1 MANIDLLISKLDH
14 RLRSLHQEQL
24 LVEKVNGAD
33 SLEQRYISDYI
44 QITKTGS
51 INPGIEF
58 TILDALSKHFNLY
71 EDDLE
76 RQQILAAMAGELKS
90 AARHN
95 ILASTKI
102 IQNNYPSIYLLIQD
116 SLTQIKASSLNIFV
130 KVFLSLGT
138 QSKLIVGIAVLISA
152 TILGGKISSIFNRSP
167 DNNPSTSTTSL
178 AIPDQTIAPTQ
189 DVLSQQTPSPEEV
202 VATSQAATTQDN
214 SIVSADRQTGLETL
228 SYRSHCTLLSEQ
240 NTSENIIDDNCS
252 ISQTIDL
259 KNYTLSWTNGE
270 TYNIEIITDRQAV
283 IDGERATIIQKNS
296 NGITISFSKG
306 RVGWELKS

>member
-24 LVEKVNGAD
+24 VAKVNGVD
-33 SLEQRYISDYI
+33 SSEQRYIADYI
-44 QITKTGS
+44 QITKTGN

-76 RQQILAAMAGELKS
+76 RQQILAAMASELKN

-102 IQNNYPSIYLLIQD
+102 IENSYPSIYLLTQD
-116 SLTQIKASSLNIFV
+116 SLNQAKVSSVSIIV
-130 KVFLSLGT
+130 KLFLALDT
-138 QSKLIVGIAVLISA
+138 RSKLIVGVAVLISA
-152 TILGGKISSIFNRSP
+152 MMLHSKIFSIFHRSP
-167 DNNPSTSTTSL
+167 NPNSSTPATSL
-178 AIPDQTIAPTQ
+178 AIPDRTVAPTQ
-189 DVLSQQTPSPEEV
+189 SVDRQTPSPEEV
-202 VATSQAATTQDN
+202 SATPQAATTQNN
-214 SIVSADRQTGLETL
+214 SIVSTDRQTGLETL
-228 SYRSHCTLLSEQ
+228 SYRSQCTLISEQ
-240 NTSENIIDDNCS
+240 NQSENIIDDNCN
-252 ISQTIDL
+252 ISQTIDR
-259 KNYTLSWTNGE
+259 KNYTLSWTNGK

-283 IDGERATIIQKNS
+283 IDGEQATIVQKDS
-296 NGITISFSKG
+296 NGISISFLKG